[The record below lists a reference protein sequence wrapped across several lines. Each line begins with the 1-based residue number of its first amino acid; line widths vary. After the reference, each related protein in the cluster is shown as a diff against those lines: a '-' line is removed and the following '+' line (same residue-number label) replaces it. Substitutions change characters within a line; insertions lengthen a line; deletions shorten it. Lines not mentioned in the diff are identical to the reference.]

1 MPATQKT
8 SQPHHK
14 PHHKI
19 GARVRV
25 RDLGLPG
32 HVRIPSY
39 VRNKEGTVV
48 GYYGPRLNPEGLA
61 YGQDG
66 LPKRDLYL
74 LKFRQMDLWPDYP
87 NNTDT
92 LAIEIY
98 EHWLEAVD
106 RNAK

>member
-8 SQPHHK
+8 SQPHYK
-14 PHHKI
+14 T
-19 GARVRV
+19 GARMRV
-25 RDLGLPG
+25 LDLDLPG
-32 HVRIPSY
+32 HVRIPIY
-39 VRNKEGTVV
+39 IRNKEGTVV

-61 YGQDG
+61 YGHDG

-74 LKFRQMDLWPDYP
+74 LKFRQIDLWPDYP
-87 NNTDT
+87 NNIDT

-98 EHWLEAVD
+98 EHWLEPAD